1 MISYTSLCS
10 HMLFPLHERLKG
22 HGTVAQLKRLERS
35 QWWQVEDL
43 ERYRR
48 QRLVYLLQSARRLV
62 PYYRDLLRTA
72 GEPRDAASTL
82 QVLADLPFLTKS
94 VIREQGSRMIAES
107 ATKLRH
113 FSTGGST
120 GEPLRF
126 QVGVDRVTHDVA
138 AKWRATR
145 WWGVDIGDPEVVLW
159 GSPIELGTQ
168 DRARWLRDRILR
180 THLLPAFRMSV
191 EQMTRYLQIIRQV
204 RPAIVFGYPSA
215 IALLATHA
223 RDTRSRLDDVG
234 VRVVF
239 CTGETL
245 LPDHREVIETVF
257 GAPVANGYG
266 SREAGFIA
274 HECPQGSLHVSAED
288 IIVEVV
294 DESGRQMPAG
304 VEGELVV
311 THLATAAF
319 PMVRYKTGDI
329 GVMSVR
335 RCDCGRTLP
344 VLAEVRGRST
354 DMIRT
359 ADGNI
364 MHGLALIY
372 VLRECPGVA
381 AFKIVQKT
389 LQSVQVFI
397 VPGAG
402 YGPLTDQR
410 IREGLRARM
419 GEATAVDVQVVPQ
432 IQPERSGKYRYVVSE
447 VRQ

>member
-1 MISYTSLCS
+1 
-10 HMLFPLHERLKG
+10 MLFPLHERLKG